1 MGALTIGGVIAWII
15 ANPATVAAGEGA
27 VVDLVQRAIAI
38 WQRSQQGTLTDQ
50 QLSDAWAAEG
60 IDVAAAADLANKA
73 GL

>member
-15 ANPATVAAGEGA
+15 QNPQIVAQGEAA
-27 VVDLVQRAIAI
+27 VVDLVQRAIAA
-38 WQRSQQGTLTDQ
+38 WGLAQQGTMTDQ

>member
-15 ANPATVAAGEGA
+15 QNPQIVAQGEAA
-27 VVDLVQRAIAI
+27 VVDLVQRAIAA
-38 WQRSQQGTLTDQ
+38 WSLAQQGTMTDQ
-50 QLSDAWAAEG
+50 QLSDAWVAEG